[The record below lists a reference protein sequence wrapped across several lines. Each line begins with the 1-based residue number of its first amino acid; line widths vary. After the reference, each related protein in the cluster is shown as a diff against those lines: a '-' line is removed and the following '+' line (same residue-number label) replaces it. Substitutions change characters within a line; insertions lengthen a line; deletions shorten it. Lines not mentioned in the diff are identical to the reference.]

1 MIQRQEGN
9 IQEALDLFQTCTL
22 LNPHSADNLKQVA
35 RCFFLL
41 ARHKAAI
48 DVYEKAEELVSGDWE
63 IAHNKAVC
71 HLYLKDF
78 RLAEEFFEKAL
89 QTAHRDLT

>member
-1 MIQRQEGN
+1 MILRQEGK

-22 LNPHSADNLKQVA
+22 LNPHSADNFKQVA
-35 RCFFLL
+35 RCFFLM

-48 DVYEKAEELVSGDWE
+48 DVYDKAEEIVSGDWE

-71 HLYLKDF
+71 YLYLKDF
-78 RLAEEFFEKAL
+78 RSAEECFEKAL